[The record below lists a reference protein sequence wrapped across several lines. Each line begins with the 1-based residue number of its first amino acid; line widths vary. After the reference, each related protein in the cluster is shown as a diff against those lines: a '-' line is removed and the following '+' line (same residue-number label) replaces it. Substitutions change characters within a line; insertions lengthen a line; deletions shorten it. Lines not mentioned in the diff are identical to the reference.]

1 MVDLAGSERAAET
14 NNAGQ
19 KLRDGA
25 NINRSLLAL
34 ANCINA
40 LGKKGKSGMAY
51 VPYRNSK
58 LTRLL
63 KDGLSG
69 NSKTAMIATVS
80 CSSDQYN
87 HSINT
92 LKYADRAKEIKT
104 HVSKNVGSVESHVS
118 DYQRIIDNLQT
129 EVQQLKNQLEQQP
142 TPSEAE
148 TAREE
153 TQDQIQMKWLDN
165 LSSEL
170 NENTEERINLQKA
183 LYELEDMN
191 VCIKCELQQLEN
203 YLQVRRSAASE
214 LHDVLMLH
222 HMLVST

>member
-1 MVDLAGSERAAET
+1 MDLAGSERAAET

-40 LGKKGKSGMAY
+40 LGKQGRRGMAY

-104 HVSKNVGSVESHVS
+104 HVSQNVGSVESHVS
-118 DYQRIIDNLQT
+118 EYQLIIDNLQG
-129 EVQQLKNQLEQQP
+129 EVQDLKEKLRVKEK
-142 TPSEAE
+142 EAPPLGCLNPVP
-148 TAREE
+148 EE
-153 TQDQIQMKWLDN
+153 DAQMQWLDN
-165 LSSEL
+165 LSSEI

-183 LYELEDMN
+183 LFELEDAN
-191 VCIKCELQQLEN
+191 VCNKCELQHLEQ
-203 YLQVRRSAASE
+203 YLQVGQPHPERSMP
-214 LHDVLMLH
+214 LH
-222 HMLVST
+222 